1 MSSIKQRNN
10 VLLYRK
16 RMGFTQR
23 KVARLL
29 GHRDTSTLSCYESG
43 KSLPPLSIALCLEIV
58 LRVPVAFLFPQLYER
73 ERSRIRGE
81 ESP

>member
-1 MSSIKQRNN
+1 MS
-10 VLLYRK
+10 
-16 RMGFTQR
+16 FTQK

-43 KSLPPLSIALCLEIV
+43 KTLPPLHAALCLEIV
-58 LRVPVAFLFPQLYER
+58 LRVPVAFLFPELYER
-73 ERSRIRGE
+73 ERSRIRRE